1 MSQSGKEKLP
11 QKSEGD
17 PTHETSPQRS
27 VEARRVSR
35 DLLSTDL
42 TFRNPRYADDH
53 LTGFL

>member
-17 PTHETSPQRS
+17 PTHKTSPQRS